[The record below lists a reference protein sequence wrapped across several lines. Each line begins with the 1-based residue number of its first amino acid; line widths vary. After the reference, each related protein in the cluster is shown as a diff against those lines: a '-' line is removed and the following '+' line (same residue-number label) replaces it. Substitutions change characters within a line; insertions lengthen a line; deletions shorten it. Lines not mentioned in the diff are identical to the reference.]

1 MAILSALSCRFNPVD
16 DQTPADAPIDDNT
29 NAYTEALQKVYL
41 KFPSIACVACLYAES
56 LMNFSPWKLWCL
68 ESGVA
73 QPHAQKA
80 RQVLDKAIQRAPHHP
95 GLNHFLVHLMEMSPF
110 PQAALP
116 SCDVLRFHFP
126 DAGVAIFSSFWCAAF
141 ANLVI
146 FLSQVTLSICL
157 PIFTSFLGCMTKL
170 LLAMWKQLLLMKNM
184 Y

>member
-1 MAILSALSCRFNPVD
+1 
-16 DQTPADAPIDDNT
+16 
-29 NAYTEALQKVYL
+29 
-41 KFPSIACVACLYAES
+41 
-56 LMNFSPWKLWCL
+56 
-68 ESGVA
+68 
-73 QPHAQKA
+73 
-80 RQVLDKAIQRAPHHP
+80 
-95 GLNHFLVHLMEMSPF
+95 
-110 PQAALP
+110 
-116 SCDVLRFHFP
+116 VLRFHFP